1 MRYGK
6 YVYVHIQ
13 YIDFVRIVP
22 GCQSWWM
29 MKLIKS
35 NIIQV
40 QADPFPLSYIATC
53 AVHYIL
59 TQPYFKGVILIVF
72 ITMLHTYQ
80 NFNVPNYFSRR
91 ALSDNGELVQAFS
104 IWLSRISIRAH
115 NSQVTIIMIAIM
127 VVIMIMSTVHNCGF
141 CSNRILLYFP
151 MLVSVSQAWHLK
163 FSQ

>member
-1 MRYGK
+1 MNDENEQK
-6 YVYVHIQ
+6 A
-13 YIDFVRIVP
+13 
-22 GCQSWWM
+22 
-29 MKLIKS
+29 

-91 ALSDNGELVQAFS
+91 ALGDNGELLQAFS
-104 IWLSRISIRAH
+104 
-115 NSQVTIIMIAIM
+115 
-127 VVIMIMSTVHNCGF
+127 F
-141 CSNRILLYFP
+141 
-151 MLVSVSQAWHLK
+151 
-163 FSQ
+163 